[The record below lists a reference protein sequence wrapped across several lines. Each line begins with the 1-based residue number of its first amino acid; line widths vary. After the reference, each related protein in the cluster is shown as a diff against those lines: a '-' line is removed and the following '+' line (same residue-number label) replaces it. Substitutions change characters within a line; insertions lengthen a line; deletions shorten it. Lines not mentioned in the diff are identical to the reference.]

1 MTRPDTLQPAR
12 GGALTSYLPGYLLR
26 QLAADGPRQPPH
38 AEPLAGAVLLADVR
52 GFTRLTEQMAERGP
66 DGVETLTSA
75 MNRYFGGMIDCIG
88 DHGGEVVSFAGD
100 AMLALWPAAA
110 TDDGLAAAVH
120 AAARCAVVLGAQDA
134 DVAAGV
140 EARLKVRLAIGVG
153 DLSGV
158 QVGGMGGRIYCF
170 LMGRPLERVAEA
182 ISHAAAGEV
191 AIDAAGWELLR
202 GHAEGR
208 PCPGGAHVVSSVRGG
223 HRFRRAPATAV
234 SELDEHVLEPFIVPS
249 VLAHERVAHG
259 RWLAELRR
267 LTVVFLELPDLVHG
281 VGLDDIQRLIAALQ
295 TDFWRHGASMN
306 QIGVDNH
313 GTTLLAATG
322 LPPHSHDDDP
332 ERGVRTAVAV
342 AQTLERL
349 GLHGAI
355 GVTTGRALCSLLG
368 NPVRREY
375 TIIGD
380 IVNMAARLCTAGA
393 GGEQVSVLC
402 DAPTVE
408 ATRRRIEYGEP
419 LELTVKGKT
428 RPITAYRPAGRRI
441 ATAAPGTMAFG
452 RSREQRAIR
461 AAIESVA
468 AGKGRAVAI
477 QAEPGMGKS
486 RLLSGAVSLAGARG
500 IRCVGGAG
508 DVIEHAGPYHAW
520 RRVFA
525 ELLEVD
531 DRSPAAEREQQ
542 VLRSLGPAR
551 RDLAPL
557 LNVVLGLDLP
567 ETQRTEPL
575 QNERRVQATRQF
587 LLALL
592 ADAAADPLMVGIDDA
607 HWLDSASWT
616 LLRELARRGL
626 PVLTVVA
633 TRPIGTLAPEY
644 AQLLADPDTV
654 LIELAPLATEDAVEL
669 ACDRLGV
676 VTLADAVADVI
687 VDRAGGNPLFVEE
700 IAHALRDA
708 RLIDVVDGVC
718 LVAAGADLREL
729 AMPDTVEGVI
739 ANRMD
744 GLEPRVDLTL
754 KVASVVGRTFS
765 AELLHDVYPVSIGAP
780 QLDGCLDTL
789 VRRDLTLL
797 QQTPPATSYAFRH
810 VLIRDVAY
818 GRMLFGQRR
827 ELHRAIAEWH
837 EQRSADN
844 LAPVYSTLAHHFT
857 QAGLVDKACDYLGL
871 ASVQAIN
878 HGMGREA
885 VDLGL
890 AAARMLGVDLPRAP
904 SDIRAAIGQRLEAIG
919 ERMADRSIES
929 LADLPPATDPVK
941 AAAIGA
947 LLRTAPA
954 AFISQQTDL
963 FALIGLEGFLL
974 TLDSGSTPYA
984 PGVIALYALLMRSLD
999 ADPRP
1004 AYALSS
1010 LAERLAERDSP
1021 ALRAYAG
1028 FVRSWFVHHWVEP
1041 IADDLPKLEERAAA
1055 GFEHGDVMFGC
1066 FNAAGYVTQL
1076 AASGAPLEDVIAA
1089 GTAAGERVAGRVAAA
1104 AFHCQHE
1111 VQFAKA
1117 LAGRTIEPCSLT
1129 DAPREGTVD
1138 EERDLA
1144 SVLRT
1149 DLHNQQGYYLTSK
1162 LRLHFYYRDYARAV
1176 AFGDQAERLLPAFA
1190 AQQQEVEFVFFQ
1202 GLALLAQAREAADDE
1217 ALARGLALIERMRSW
1232 ERFAPGIFGHR
1243 VLAMEAQHAW
1253 ARGEPAEAAALFA
1266 RAGDAAV
1273 AGSVHHAALAR
1284 ELAGRCL
1291 LESGEV
1297 DAARDMLREAIRDY
1311 RTWGA
1316 LAKADDVA
1324 AALAALG

>member
-1 MTRPDTLQPAR
+1 MTRPETLQSAD
-12 GGALTSYLPGYLLR
+12 GGTLSSYLPDHLLR
-26 QLAADGPRQPPH
+26 RLAADGPRQPPH

-52 GFTRLTEQMAERGP
+52 GFTRLSEQMAERGP
-66 DGVETLTSA
+66 DGVETLNTA
-75 MNRYFGGMIDCIG
+75 MNRYFGGLIDCIG

-100 AMLALWPAAA
+100 AMLALWPAPA
-110 TDDGLAAAVH
+110 TGEGLASAVH
-120 AAARCAVVLGAQDA
+120 AAARCGLVLGAQDA

-140 EARLKVRLAIGVG
+140 EARLKVRLAIAAGE
-153 DLSGV
+153 LSGV
-158 QVGGMGGRIYCF
+158 QVGGMAGRIYCF

-191 AIDAAGWELLR
+191 AIDAGGWELLR

-208 PCPGGAHVVSSVRGG
+208 PCPGGARVVSSVRGG
-223 HRFRRAPATAV
+223 RRFRRVPAAAV
-234 SELDEHVLEPFIVPS
+234 AELDERVLEPFIPPS

-267 LTVVFLELPDLVHG
+267 LTVIFVELPDLVHG
-281 VGLDDIQRLIAALQ
+281 VGLDDIQQLVAALQ
-295 TDFWRHGASMN
+295 ADFWRHGAVMN

-313 GTTLLAATG
+313 GTTLLAAAG

-349 GLHGAI
+349 RWRGAI
-355 GVTTGRALCSLLG
+355 GVTTGRALCNLLG
-368 NPVRREY
+368 NRVRREY

-380 IVNMAARLCTAGA
+380 MVNLAARLCTAGA
-393 GGEQVSVLC
+393 GGERVSVLC
-402 DAPTVE
+402 DAATVE

-428 RPITAYRPAGRRI
+428 RPITAYRPAGRR
-441 ATAAPGTMAFG
+441 AAAAPGTTAFG
-452 RSREQRAIR
+452 RPREQRAIR
-461 AAIESVA
+461 AAIEGVA
-468 AGKGRAVAI
+468 AGEGRAVVI

-486 RLLSGAVSLAGARG
+486 RLLAEAVSLAATRG

-508 DVIEHAGPYHAW
+508 DAIEHARPYHAW
-520 RRVFA
+520 RGVFA

-531 DRSPAAEREQQ
+531 DRAPAAAREQQ
-542 VLRSLGPAR
+542 VLGALGPAR
-551 RDLAPL
+551 EGLGPL

-567 ETQRTEPL
+567 DTPRTEPL
-575 QNERRVQATRQF
+575 QNERRVEATREL

-592 ADAAADPLMVGIDDA
+592 ADAAADPIMVGIDDA

-616 LLRELARRGL
+616 LLRELVRRGL
-626 PVLTVVA
+626 PVLTVLA
-633 TRPIGTLAPEY
+633 TRPIATPAPEL
-644 AQLLADPDTV
+644 AQLLADPGTAV
-654 LIELAPLATEDAVEL
+654 IELAPLATEDAVEL

-676 VTLADAVADVI
+676 VSLADAVADVI
-687 VDRAGGNPLFVEE
+687 ADRAGGNPLFVEE

-718 LVAAGADLREL
+718 SVAAGADLREL

-765 AELLHDVYPVSIGAP
+765 AELLRDVYPVTIGARH
-780 QLDGCLDTL
+780 LDGCLDTL
-789 VRRDLTLL
+789 VRRDLTLVE
-797 QQTPPATSYAFRH
+797 QSPPATAYAFRH

-837 EQRSADN
+837 EQRFAGN
-844 LAPVYSTLAHHFT
+844 LAPVYATLAHHFT
-857 QAGLVDKACDYLGL
+857 QAGLVDKACDYLSL

-890 AAARMLGVDLPRAP
+890 AAAGLLGVELPRALP
-904 SDIRAAIGQRLEAIG
+904 DVRAAIGRRLEAIG

-941 AAAIGA
+941 VAAIGA

-974 TLDSGSTPYA
+974 TLDSGSTPYT
-984 PGVIALYALLMRSLD
+984 PGVIALHALLVRSLD
-999 ADPRP
+999 PDPRP

-1021 ALRAYAG
+1021 ALRANAG
-1028 FVRSWFVHHWVEP
+1028 FVHSWFVHHWLEP

-1076 AASGAPLEDVIAA
+1076 AASGAPLDDVIAA
-1089 GTAAGERVAGRVAAA
+1089 GTAAGDRVAGRVAAA
-1104 AFHCQHE
+1104 AFHCRHE
-1111 VQFAKA
+1111 AQFAKA

-1129 DAPREGTVD
+1129 DRPGEGAVD

-1162 LRLHFYYRDYARAV
+1162 LRLHFYHRDYARAV
-1176 AFGDQAERLLPAFA
+1176 AFGEQAERLLPAFA
-1190 AQQQEVEFVFFQ
+1190 AQQQEVEFVFFH
-1202 GLALLAQAREAADDE
+1202 GLALLARAREAADGE

-1232 ERFAPGIFGHR
+1232 ERFAPEIFGHR
-1243 VLAMEAQHAW
+1243 VLAMEAQYAW

-1266 RAGDAAV
+1266 RAGDAA
-1273 AGSVHHAALAR
+1273 AGGSVHHAALAR

-1291 LESGEV
+1291 LESGDV
-1297 DAARDMLREAIRDY
+1297 DAARDLLRRAIRDY

-1316 LAKADDVA
+1316 AAKADDVA